1 MLQILMT
8 TSAAVVMNVS
18 ARVQSTEYIPAAD
31 PAWEEGAPLYGGE
44 GGVMRLVGSEEDPGL
59 RTVSRALP
67 GDSVSHLFCGAQMD
81 MTLLNR
87 LYILFSFTIKFVT
100 RRIFRYL

>member
-44 GGVMRLVGSEEDPGL
+44 GGVMRLVGPEEDPGL
-59 RTVSRALP
+59 GTVSRTLP
-67 GDSVSHLFCGAQMD
+67 GDSLSPVLWSTDGHDPPEQALH
-81 MTLLNR
+81 
-87 LYILFSFTIKFVT
+87 SFLIQQ
-100 RRIFRYL
+100 